1 MKRKSTIV
9 LTSLVLMTSQTKH
22 PHHQTNMFL
31 LRERERERWRL
42 RDLRGSNLELYPCKR
57 APRQKSC

>member
-9 LTSLVLMTSQTKH
+9 FSSLVLMTSQTKH

-31 LRERERERWRL
+31 LREREREREREMEIE
-42 RDLRGSNLELYPCKR
+42 RFEREQS
-57 APRQKSC
+57 